1 MLLEASAFDKV
12 KGDPVLLDLQRMG
25 DNLRNQAQDELAQ
38 DELGAVRNGAWGQ
51 AVLLVKKRLDQIQT
65 NCRNRRLSEWNK
77 YVHTIPG
84 ACRWV
89 QRESPPPMV
98 LENSGKVVTSHGEAA
113 EVLHSAWG
121 EVFGCN
127 TPLV

>member
-65 NCRNRRLSEWNK
+65 NCRNRRLSEWNE
-77 YVHTIPG
+77 YVRTI
-84 ACRWV
+84 
-89 QRESPPPMV
+89 
-98 LENSGKVVTSHGEAA
+98 LELVGGCSANR
-113 EVLHSAWG
+113 LH
-121 EVFGCN
+121 
-127 TPLV
+127 P